1 MDSLIIIAQGY
12 QIFLLVFMV
21 SYMIQHF
28 IFTYNRLYGEQ
39 KNYYH
44 DIIDDELPMVS
55 VIVPMHNEE
64 LVARN
69 ILDRLVRSDYPMQQM
84 EIIPINDHSD
94 DKTQE
99 ILDEYAQKYSNIV
112 PYSRLDNEQKR
123 GKTES
128 LNEVM
133 AFCKHDII
141 VVFDA
146 DYMPAKEAVKSLV
159 IGFKDPQVGA
169 VMGRVLVHNSDSN
182 LLTMMLDMER
192 SGGYQVG
199 QQARYNM
206 DLVPQ
211 YGGTVGAYRRSVF
224 VQMGSFDPKVL
235 AEDTDLTFKM
245 YLNGWKVAYANKV
258 ECYEEMPEE
267 WVDRARQVRRW
278 ARGHNEVMFKHLF
291 STFKSKY
298 LSLKAKWDGIL
309 LLFVYIMPF
318 LLIIGIANSIFLFF
332 IDAITIV
339 SSLTALVL
347 ILAINAFGNFAPF
360 FQIAIANYL
369 DGRKASLKLV
379 PMFAFNF
386 ILYLFYTGL
395 GFFDAVTDIFTKRDI
410 HWEKTK
416 RSERG
421 QNER

>member
-1 MDSLIIIAQGY
+1 MDYIIIAQGY
-12 QIFLLVFMV
+12 QVFLLIFMIA
-21 SYMIQHF
+21 YMIHHF
-28 IFTYNRLYGEQ
+28 VFTYNRLYCEQ

-44 DIIDDELPMVS
+44 DIIDNEFPSVS

-69 ILDRLVRSDYPMQQM
+69 ILDRLVKLDYPKEQL
-84 EIIPINDHSD
+84 EIIPINDHSND
-94 DKTQE
+94 GTKE
-99 ILDEYAQKYSNIV
+99 IVDEFAQNYSNIV
-112 PYSRLDNEQKR
+112 PFHRLDDEQKR
-123 GKTES
+123 GKAES
-128 LNEVM
+128 LNDVM
-133 AFCKHDII
+133 ALCKHDII

-146 DYMPAKEAVKSLV
+146 DYLPAKEAVKSLV
-159 IGFKDPQVGA
+159 IGFKDPQIGA
-169 VMGRVLVHNSDSN
+169 VMGRVLVHNSDVN
-182 LLTMMLDMER
+182 LLTLMLDMER

-206 DLVPQ
+206 DLIPQ
-211 YGGTVGAYRRSVF
+211 YGGTVGAYRRSVL
-224 VQMGSFDPKVL
+224 VEMGGFDPKVL

-258 ECYEEMPEE
+258 ECYEEMPED
-267 WVDRARQVRRW
+267 WITRAKQIRRW
-278 ARGHNEVMFKHLF
+278 SRGHNEVMFKHLF
-291 STFKSKY
+291 STFTSKY

-318 LLIIGIANSIFLFF
+318 MLILGIVNAIFLFF
-332 IDAITIV
+332 MDEISV
-339 SSLTALVL
+339 MSSLTALVL

-369 DGRKASLKLV
+369 DGRNASLKLV

-386 ILYLFYTGL
+386 VLYIYYTGL
-395 GFFDAVTDIFTKRDI
+395 GFFDAIGDIFTKRDV

-416 RSERG
+416 RSERVR
-421 QNER
+421 NE